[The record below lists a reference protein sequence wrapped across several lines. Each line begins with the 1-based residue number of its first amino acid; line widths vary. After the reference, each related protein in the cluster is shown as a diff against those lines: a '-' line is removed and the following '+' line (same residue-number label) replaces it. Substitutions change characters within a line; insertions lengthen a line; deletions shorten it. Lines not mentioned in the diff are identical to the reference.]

1 MSKLIDAG
9 ADVNK
14 PNYKG
19 TIPLM
24 YAMSFYE
31 RSNNRLAFDFLL
43 ENNANLDLCDASKK
57 SIKDYAFQRNVTG
70 LFE

>member
-1 MSKLIDAG
+1 MSILIDAG

-43 ENNANLDLCDASKK
+43 EHNANLQLRDASKK
-57 SIKDYAFQRNVTG
+57 SI
-70 LFE
+70 